1 MHGIPGGALQRP
13 AYIDGPPD
21 DHREDEAEGSEL
33 NELRGAAVN
42 RSRCARR
49 VPRLGSHR
57 GPAVEAPDDLYEGRM
72 SRRPGLYLP
81 KLFLHQLLCPLPQPA
96 GSQQTLA
103 SHKVSDEHPPPL
115 APVDHPAGWDD
126 HLSVGGGG
134 SFGYPAAECRKA
146 RQSFHGVQD
155 SANQVGPARSFSTAI
170 QLAM

>member
-33 NELRGAAVN
+33 NELRGAAVKG
-42 RSRCARR
+42 RS
-49 VPRLGSHR
+49 PLGR
-57 GPAVEAPDDLYEGRM
+57 
-72 SRRPGLYLP
+72 
-81 KLFLHQLLCPLPQPA
+81 
-96 GSQQTLA
+96 
-103 SHKVSDEHPPPL
+103 
-115 APVDHPAGWDD
+115 
-126 HLSVGGGG
+126 GGG